1 MINCK
6 EKFRRSP
13 LFYVGDKY
21 KIISQIKEVFPKKI
35 DRFIEPFCGGGTVF
49 LNTEANFYLIND
61 IDLYVIKLHKFL
73 ISNAKNI
80 NGFWDKVENSIK
92 KYELSA
98 SYLGKN
104 VPLELRKQFIKTY
117 YAKYNKESY
126 IKMRGDFNKNKNN
139 MLLLY
144 LLVIYGFNRMLRFN
158 SYGNFNS
165 PVGNVDFNKN
175 VYEAILNY
183 LSFAKDK
190 EIEYSTKDYIDFI
203 KEINFKEGDF
213 IYLDPPYLISN
224 SEYNKNWTS
233 EDEERL
239 YDLLD
244 FLDEKNVYFGL
255 SNMTNHKGNTNEIL
269 KERMK
274 KYIVYEIESNYISR
288 FDNTI
293 KKNSKEVYVTN
304 YE

>member
-175 VYEAILNY
+175 VYEAL
-183 LSFAKDK
+183 
-190 EIEYSTKDYIDFI
+190 E
-203 KEINFKEGDF
+203 
-213 IYLDPPYLISN
+213 
-224 SEYNKNWTS
+224 
-233 EDEERL
+233 L
-239 YDLLD
+239 Y
-244 FLDEKNVYFGL
+244 F
-255 SNMTNHKGNTNEIL
+255 
-269 KERMK
+269 
-274 KYIVYEIESNYISR
+274 
-288 FDNTI
+288 
-293 KKNSKEVYVTN
+293 
-304 YE
+304 

>member
-1 MINCK
+1 M
-6 EKFRRSP
+6 
-13 LFYVGDKY
+13 
-21 KIISQIKEVFPKKI
+21 
-35 DRFIEPFCGGGTVF
+35 
-49 LNTEANFYLIND
+49 
-61 IDLYVIKLHKFL
+61 
-73 ISNAKNI
+73 
-80 NGFWDKVENSIK
+80 
-92 KYELSA
+92 
-98 SYLGKN
+98 
-104 VPLELRKQFIKTY
+104 KTY
-117 YAKYNKESY
+117 YSKFNKENYNKL
-126 IKMRGDFNKNKNN
+126 KNDYNEDKDISK
-139 MLLLY
+139 LY
-144 LLVIYGFNRMLRFN
+144 LLLIYGFNHMIRFN
-158 SYGNFNS
+158 RNGEFNL

>member
-1 MINCK
+1 MINSK
-6 EKFRRSP
+6 SKYRRSP

-21 KIISQIKEVFPKKI
+21 KIISQIKKVFPKKI

-61 IDLYVIKLHKFL
+61 IDSYVIKLHKFL

-80 NGFWDKVENSIK
+80 NEFWGKVENSIK

-104 VPLELRKQFIKTY
+104 VPLDLRKQFIKTY

-158 SYGNFNS
+158 SYGDFNS

-175 VYEAILNY
+175 VYEALELY
-183 LSFAKDK
+183 FEYVLKKDIK
-190 EIEYSTKDYIDFI
+190 PYSMDYEKFI
-203 KEINFKEGDF
+203 KKVTPTSNDF
-213 IYLDPPYLISN
+213 VYLDPPYLITN
-224 SEYNKNWTS
+224 SEYNKLWNEES
-233 EDEERL
+233 EIRMIE
-239 YDLLD
+239 LLD
-244 FLDEKNVYFGL
+244 QLNKKGIKFAVSNVLYHRKK
-255 SNMTNHKGNTNEIL
+255 SNGMFNEWA
-269 KERMK
+269 K
-274 KYIVYEIESNYISR
+274 KYNIIEIESNYINYH
-288 FDNTI
+288 DNT
-293 KKNSKEVYVTN
+293 KKDSLEVLVKN
-304 YE
+304 Y

>member
-175 VYEAILNY
+175 VYEALELY
-183 LSFAKDK
+183 F
-190 EIEYSTKDYIDFI
+190 EYVLKKNIKLYSMDYEKFI
-203 KEINFKEGDF
+203 KRVIPTSNDF
-213 IYLDPPYLISN
+213 IYLDPPYLIAN
-224 SEYNKNWTS
+224 SEYNKLWNEES
-233 EDEERL
+233 EIRMIKV
-239 YDLLD
+239 LD
-244 FLDEKNVYFGL
+244 QLNEKNIKFAI
-255 SNMTNHKGNTNEIL
+255 SNVLYHRKKTNGTFNEWA
-269 KERMK
+269 K
-274 KYIVYEIESNYISR
+274 KYNIIQIESNYINYH
-288 FDNTI
+288 DNT
-293 KKNSKEVYVTN
+293 KKDSFEVLVKN
-304 YE
+304 Y

>member
-175 VYEAILNY
+175 VYEALELYFEYVLKKNIKLYSMDYEKVNIAQEFINAYIYGNENAVIEAKNNYHNKMEQMLNSY
-183 LSFAKDK
+183 YENL
-190 EIEYSTKDYIDFI
+190 T
-203 KEINFKEGDF
+203 
-213 IYLDPPYLISN
+213 
-224 SEYNKNWTS
+224 YNHEHASLVGEENQIVKVLGKN
-233 EDEERL
+233 
-239 YDLLD
+239 
-244 FLDEKNVYFGL
+244 FLD
-255 SNMTNHKGNTNEIL
+255 SMTSIL
-269 KERMK
+269 LVDVRE
-274 KYIVYEIESNYISR
+274 
-288 FDNTI
+288 TI
-293 KKNSKEVYVTN
+293 KQKHFIA
-304 YE
+304 

>member
-175 VYEAILNY
+175 VYEALELY
-183 LSFAKDK
+183 F
-190 EIEYSTKDYIDFI
+190 EYVLKKNIKLYSMDYEKFI
-203 KEINFKEGDF
+203 KRVNPTSNDF
-213 IYLDPPYLISN
+213 IYLDPPYLIAN
-224 SEYNKNWTS
+224 SEYNKLWNEES
-233 EDEERL
+233 EIRMIKV
-239 YDLLD
+239 LD
-244 FLDEKNVYFGL
+244 QLNEKNIKFAI
-255 SNMTNHKGNTNEIL
+255 SNVLYHRKKTNGTFNEWA
-269 KERMK
+269 K
-274 KYIVYEIESNYISR
+274 KYNIIQIESNYINYH
-288 FDNTI
+288 DNT
-293 KKNSKEVYVTN
+293 KKDSFEVLVKN
-304 YE
+304 Y

>member
-175 VYEAILNY
+175 VYEALELY
-183 LSFAKDK
+183 F
-190 EIEYSTKDYIDFI
+190 EYVLKKNIKLYSMDYEKFI
-203 KEINFKEGDF
+203 KRVNPTSNDF
-213 IYLDPPYLISN
+213 IYLDPPYLIAN
-224 SEYNKNWTS
+224 SEYNKLWNEES
-233 EDEERL
+233 EIRMIKV
-239 YDLLD
+239 LD
-244 FLDEKNVYFGL
+244 QLNEKNIKFAI
-255 SNMTNHKGNTNEIL
+255 SNVLYHRKKTNGTFNEWA
-269 KERMK
+269 K
-274 KYIVYEIESNYISR
+274 KYNIIQIESNYI
-288 FDNTI
+288 
-293 KKNSKEVYVTN
+293 N
-304 YE
+304 YH

>member
-104 VPLELRKQFIKTY
+104 VPLELRKQYIKTY

-175 VYEAILNY
+175 VYEALELY
-183 LSFAKDK
+183 F
-190 EIEYSTKDYIDFI
+190 EYVLKKNIKLYSMDYEKFI
-203 KEINFKEGDF
+203 KRVNPTSNDF
-213 IYLDPPYLISN
+213 IYLDPPYLIAN
-224 SEYNKNWTS
+224 SEYNKLWNEES
-233 EDEERL
+233 EIRMIKV
-239 YDLLD
+239 LD
-244 FLDEKNVYFGL
+244 QLNEKNIKFAI
-255 SNMTNHKGNTNEIL
+255 SNVLYHRKKTNGTFNEWA
-269 KERMK
+269 K
-274 KYIVYEIESNYISR
+274 KYNIIQIESNYINYH
-288 FDNTI
+288 DNT
-293 KKNSKEVYVTN
+293 KKDSFEVLVKN
-304 YE
+304 Y